1 MQQTSR
7 LLERVGDVFS
17 QKDVS
22 TTQESLTFDPACEEE
37 DPFAAP
43 SRSRLLL
50 RKSQSNQSLRRSEWG
65 VAEALREVAK
75 SCSQRTAAVVGNLA
89 N

>member
-7 LLERVGDVFS
+7 LLERVGDVLS

-22 TTQESLTFDPACEEE
+22 TTQESLTLETGCEEE
-37 DPFAAP
+37 DPFASP

-75 SCSQRTAAVVGNLA
+75 NCSERTAAVVGNLA